1 MVELSGCF
9 PGIME
14 GIKNFLKDWVGDFF
28 RFVGLLLAYV
38 GKRYLMVG
46 FFRFESVKKVAVGK
60 MYQQRGKYADLFVHG
75 GLVAVMAIGVAIG
88 PSLLVN
94 EAEARS
100 VVSMASRSGV
110 DVAGLVEQE
119 SDGRVLGMTMAVD
132 EVQPLTVVSD
142 KPRAEVLD
150 YEVQEG
156 DTLGSI
162 ADKFGV
168 TIDTIRWANPSE
180 IKSAKT
186 VIKPGQIIGVP
197 PVTGIVHKVR
207 SGETVYS
214 VAKKYSISAQ
224 AIVDFPFNEFTN
236 DETFALAV
244 GQELVVPDGVMP
256 DVQPWS
262 PSSSLARVMTPSA
275 GVVSATG
282 SWIWPAAGT
291 ITQRFYPWHKGLDIA
306 NKSGGSILAADSG
319 VVVVA
324 GWPDNVGYGNRVMV
338 DHGNGYRTLYA
349 HLSRISVAVG
359 QTVNRGD
366 VLGLMGSTGRSTG
379 THLHFEIRSS
389 SGNINPLSVLR

>member
-1 MVELSGCF
+1 
-9 PGIME
+9 ME
-14 GIKNFLKDWVGDFF
+14 KTRGFLNDWVGEFF
-28 RFVGLLLAYV
+28 QFLKIFFGYV
-38 GKRYLMVG
+38 AKRYLVVG
-46 FFRFESVKKVAVGK
+46 FFRFESVKSLAVGK

-75 GLVAVMAIGVAIG
+75 GLVAVMTIGVAVG

-94 EAEARS
+94 EVEAKF
-100 VVSMASRSGV
+100 VVSMASKNSMG
-110 DVAGLVEQE
+110 VAGLVEEE
-119 SDGRVLGMTMAVD
+119 SDGRVLGIVMAVG

-142 KPRAEVLD
+142 KPRAELFD

-156 DTLGSI
+156 DTLGTI
-162 ADKFGV
+162 AEKFGV
-168 TIDTIRWANPSE
+168 TIDTIRWSNSDE
-180 IKSAKT
+180 IKTAKT
-186 VIKPGQIIGVP
+186 VIKPGQTIEIP
-197 PVTGIVHKVR
+197 PVTGIVHKVK

-214 VAKKYSISAQ
+214 VAKKYGISAQ

-262 PSSSLARVMTPSA
+262 PTSSLARVMTPNA
-275 GVVSATG
+275 GSVSATG
-282 SWIWPAAGT
+282 SWIWPTAGT

-319 VVVVA
+319 VVILA
-324 GWPDNVGYGNRVMV
+324 GWPDSVGYGNRVLV
-338 DHGNGYRTLYA
+338 DHGNGYQTLYA
-349 HLSRISVAVG
+349 HLLRVSVSVG
-359 QTVNRGD
+359 QSVNRGD